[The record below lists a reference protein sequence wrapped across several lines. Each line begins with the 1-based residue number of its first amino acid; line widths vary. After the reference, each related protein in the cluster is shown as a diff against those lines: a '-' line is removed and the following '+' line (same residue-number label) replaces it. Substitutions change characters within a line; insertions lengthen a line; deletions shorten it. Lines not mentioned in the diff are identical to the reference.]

1 MERNVRSMQITDT
14 HNSLQNGSSVFSA
27 LEIVERPP
35 WIGVAARIGVVVFIG
50 LPVLLLFV
58 PWQQNFK
65 GVGRVIAFAPL
76 ERPQPI
82 DAPIAG
88 RVVKWWVQEGSIVS
102 AGDPLVEIS
111 DIDPNLIERLNQ
123 QRSALQGKYEASLD
137 KSIAYEQQV
146 ANLETTRDLAV
157 AAASFRLDM
166 AREKVKSAT
175 ASLDAAKASLKAADA
190 QLIRNRNLLADGLV
204 SQREFE
210 VAERDFEMSRTS
222 VDSAAAALKASINE
236 EQAVDAEL
244 NRVRAESNSKIDSA
258 RATYNEARGQVQEA
272 LASLAKLEV
281 DLSRQQSQYVTA
293 PRDGVVFRVV
303 GGQTGE
309 FVKAGDSLLMLVPSS
324 VDRSVELWIDGNDAP
339 LVSEG
344 APVRLQFEGWPA
356 VQFVGWPSVA
366 VGTFGG
372 RVALIDST
380 DNGQGMF
387 RVLVTP
393 DPAQPEWPD
402 VRYLRQGVRAKGWV
416 LLNRVTLGY
425 EIWRQWNGFPPVLT
439 PAEPARE
446 SSKGRS
452 GK

>member
-1 MERNVRSMQITDT
+1 MHQTDS
-14 HNSLQNGSSVFSA
+14 HIPLQTGSASFSA
-27 LEIVERPP
+27 LEIVGRPH
-35 WIGVAARIGVVVFIG
+35 WVGVAARVGVVVFLA
-50 LPVLLLFV
+50 LPVALLFV

-88 RVVKWWVQEGSIVS
+88 RVVKWWVQEGSSVS

-111 DIDPNLIERLNQ
+111 DIDPNLIDRLNQ
-123 QRSALQGKYEASLD
+123 QRSALQGKYEASMD

-210 VAERDFEMSRTS
+210 VAERDFEMARTS
-222 VDSAAAALKASINE
+222 VDSAAASLKASINE
-236 EQAVDAEL
+236 EQAVEAEL

-293 PRDGVVFRVV
+293 PRDGIVFRVV

-393 DPAQPEWPD
+393 DPSEPEWPD

-439 PAEPARE
+439 PAQPAPG
-446 SSKGRS
+446 SAKGGS